1 MSGNHL
7 PPVLAST
14 EEMLRRQT
22 GERKAHA
29 RRDPVISKIRQRP
42 VDRGNWHADRAID
55 LLAKT
60 PLTEAQKTRLRELL
74 G

>member
-22 GERKAHA
+22 GERKANV
-29 RRDPVISKIRQRP
+29 RRDPVITKIRQRP
-42 VDRGNWHADRAID
+42 VGGNWHADRAID

-60 PLTEAQKTRLRELL
+60 ALTEAQKTRLRELL